1 MITFPKHNYTQ
12 GAAEEDA
19 AKPTPEEN
27 PTPEKIEA
35 MIAFIKSN
43 PEIEKRFDEYE
54 SNLKLGSNVREF
66 VKEEVLKALKN
77 RK

>member
-1 MITFPKHNYTQ
+1 MITFPKHNYTH
-12 GAAEEDA
+12 GASEEDA

-27 PTPEKIEA
+27 PTPKKIEA